1 MNTTLATSLWPAA
14 RSNWLVQLFLVALG
28 VAVLTLS
35 SKIAVPLW
43 PVPVTMQTLAIFM
56 IGAVYG
62 PALALTTVLV
72 WLAGSAA
79 GLPVLEGLKSGPSVF
94 FGGTGGY
101 LVGFPIAAY
110 VAGWLTSADKGR
122 SWLTALTA
130 FVLAEVIIMTLGF
143 AWLTNIKNMDIAW
156 TYGVKP
162 FLLGDALKIA
172 IATFLTPMAWR
183 MLSSK
188 TNG

>member
-1 MNTTLATSLWPAA
+1 MNATLATSYWPAA

-35 SKIAVPLW
+35 SKVAVPLW

-79 GLPVLEGLKSGPSVF
+79 GLPVLEGLKAGPSVF

-110 VAGWLTSADKGR
+110 VAGWFTSADKGR
-122 SWLTALTA
+122 SWVTALVA
-130 FVLAEVIIMTLGF
+130 FVLAELIIMGLGF

-162 FLLGDALKIA
+162 FLIGDALKIA

-183 MLSSK
+183 ALSGRL
-188 TNG
+188 NG